1 MAKTENLLT
10 WRATTL
16 KILTRYKYDRLAI
29 KYLKFKKSRR
39 KFTVTNKT
47 SDTKRYKNIL
57 SHSIASK
64 QATWYEKVIKIYVN
78 KKIKHKINDEE
89 TKEEKEVIAIESE

>member
-1 MAKTENLLT
+1 MPKTENLLT

-16 KILTRYKYDRLAI
+16 KILTRDKYDQLAI
-29 KYLKFKKSRR
+29 KYLKFEKSRR
-39 KFTVTNKT
+39 KSTVTNKT

-64 QATWYEKVIKIYVN
+64 QNI
-78 KKIKHKINDEE
+78 
-89 TKEEKEVIAIESE
+89 